1 MTMKRFL
8 LLAIFCSHFVGC
20 GGSGETILPTDKL
33 TAEQIEAVKAED
45 KAVADE
51 EGGRK

>member
-1 MTMKRFL
+1 MKKL
-8 LLAIFCSHFVGC
+8 LIIAVLSIHSLGC

-33 TAEQIEAVKAED
+33 TPEQIEKIKAED

>member
-1 MTMKRFL
+1 MKKIFI
-8 LLAIFCSHFVGC
+8 AIAISLHCLGC
-20 GGSGETILPTDKL
+20 GGSTETIIPTDKL
-33 TAEQIEAVKAED
+33 TPEQIEKIKAED